1 MKKAKKVTTTKKKK
15 ALTNPQKL
23 QRERI
28 MEQSTISQELWEY
41 MNDTEDY
48 LK

>member
-1 MKKAKKVTTTKKKK
+1 MKKQKKVTPKKKK
-15 ALTNPQKL
+15 ALTNPQKD

-28 MEQSTISQELWEY
+28 MEQSTISAELWEY